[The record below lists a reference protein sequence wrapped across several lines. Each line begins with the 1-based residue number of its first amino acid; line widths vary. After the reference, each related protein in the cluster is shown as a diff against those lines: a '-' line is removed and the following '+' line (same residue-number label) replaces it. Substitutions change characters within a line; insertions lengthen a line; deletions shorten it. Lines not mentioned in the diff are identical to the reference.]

1 MGKYK
6 KRLEWK
12 RLVHKE
18 RKLKQTCHK
27 QKATLCSLFPSQ
39 PPARKPVAAE
49 EIVLRVKQ
57 LKECQFLH
65 NSPLFKRAL
74 ARIINLCMTATI
86 AILKGLPFSIRRS

>member
-39 PPARKPVAAE
+39 PPARKPVAGRRDCVKSQA
-49 EIVLRVKQ
+49 IKRV
-57 LKECQFLH
+57 
-65 NSPLFKRAL
+65 
-74 ARIINLCMTATI
+74 
-86 AILKGLPFSIRRS
+86 SIST